1 MTINS
6 QEFYTELTLNQMLD
20 KCWEYNITCIDLRQ
34 ANDSV
39 RPKKKKE
46 REALQHF
53 QIPNKM
59 IILVKTIVDDTVAK
73 VQVQTVMTELFEI
86 RDGRQHCHSVL

>member
-6 QEFYTELTLNQMLD
+6 QSFTLKQMLD
-20 KCWEYNITCIDLRQ
+20 KYWEYNIACIDLRQ

-39 RPKKKKE
+39 RHAHTK
-46 REALQHF
+46 ALQHF

-59 IILVKTIVDDTVAK
+59 IILVRVIMDDMVAK
-73 VQVQTVMTELFEI
+73 V
-86 RDGRQHCHSVL
+86 